1 MMEQIRERYELTI
14 DRIGRIGTEETA
26 GKTFQEFFRT
36 TSEFILEIDRIRQ
49 MVEEGSWRSCSIE
62 ERKLRIESFMQT
74 SCRKTM
80 RAVMPIRLMQ
90 FQSLAKSME
99 GF

>member
-49 MVEEGSWRSCSIE
+49 W
-62 ERKLRIESFMQT
+62 
-74 SCRKTM
+74 
-80 RAVMPIRLMQ
+80 
-90 FQSLAKSME
+90 
-99 GF
+99 